1 MRVLKLLCDGNHFI
15 IEFIFISNQFLC
27 MQVVENALE
36 IWFHHFII
44 EFIFISNQFLCMQVV
59 ENALEIWKLEKY
71 MHR

>member
-1 MRVLKLLCDGNHFI
+1 
-15 IEFIFISNQFLC
+15 